1 MSLVEPRRENGKVRH
16 EHVSSLGSV
25 ETPLTVAGRIEF
37 WGRLHERLA
46 RLSNRLDSETQ
57 SKVLGAVHARVPMPT
72 ADEQRGLQLENAK
85 TDADQWEWIHGTH
98 AAMVQDHKGLAAMVA
113 DKIAEGETCA
123 AEAAAKAK
131 VARERVEGIERGEN
145 VEGGLGE
152 PLDAKNVEKIL
163 RAAGYTTSGMQEYWP
178 NCQKSR
184 SKSSPRLGWLPLSVP
199 NDALRARCCLH
210 SDRSRARMI
219 PTRLSATS
227 LGRPFAEPLLISKAP
242 RGLRCASPKP
252 KGGTPL
258 F

>member
-1 MSLVEPRRENGKVRH
+1 
-16 EHVSSLGSV
+16 
-25 ETPLTVAGRIEF
+25 
-37 WGRLHERLA
+37 
-46 RLSNRLDSETQ
+46 
-57 SKVLGAVHARVPMPT
+57 KVLGAVHARVPMPT

-152 PLDAKNVEKIL
+152 PLGAKNVEKIL
-163 RAAGYTTSGMQEYWP
+163 RAAGYTTSDLRHARVLAE
-178 NCQKSR
+178 
-184 SKSSPRLGWLPLSVP
+184 LPEESLKKLSE
-199 NDALRARCCLH
+199 
-210 SDRSRARMI
+210 ARMV
-219 PTRLSATS
+219 A
-227 LGRPFAEPLLISKAP
+227 AERAERRAARKM
-242 RGLRCASPKP
+242 
-252 KGGTPL
+252 L

>member
-1 MSLVEPRRENGKVRH
+1 MFVRFRVTAYGLAMSLVETRRENGKVRH

-163 RAAGYTTSGMQEYWP
+163 RAAGYTTSDLRHARVLAE
-178 NCQKSR
+178 
-184 SKSSPRLGWLPLSVP
+184 LPEESLKKLSE
-199 NDALRARCCLH
+199 
-210 SDRSRARMI
+210 ARMVAAE
-219 PTRLSATS
+219 RAERRAARKML
-227 LGRPFAEPLLISKAP
+227 FAQRSVEGADDPDAP
-242 RGLRCASPKP
+242 
-252 KGGTPL
+252 
-258 F
+258 

>member
-1 MSLVEPRRENGKVRH
+1 MQKTESLLACHYMFVR
-16 EHVSSLGSV
+16 
-25 ETPLTVAGRIEF
+25 
-37 WGRLHERLA
+37 
-46 RLSNRLDSETQ
+46 
-57 SKVLGAVHARVPMPT
+57 
-72 ADEQRGLQLENAK
+72 
-85 TDADQWEWIHGTH
+85 
-98 AAMVQDHKGLAAMVA
+98 LAAMVA

-163 RAAGYTTSGMQEYWP
+163 RAAGYTTSDLRHARVLAELPEESLKKLSEARMVAAERAERRAARKMLFAQ
-178 NCQKSR
+178 
-184 SKSSPRLGWLPLSVP
+184 RL
-199 NDALRARCCLH
+199 
-210 SDRSRARMI
+210 SRARMI